1 MDEAIKNNSKNSKIK
16 KPKGARIQRRIA
28 SKRTKKELI
37 SADGRPYSKWQR
49 RTRVL
54 CILLLV
60 YSVLEIAA
68 GIVFVCLAQF
78 AQFYLSDVAGGLSI
92 TINTLIFG
100 CYNFVM
106 ALLGLRGAK
115 DPKKIGLFF
124 WAILINAILM
134 SWQVAS
140 DISVGH
146 LEMSSLITLIICML
160 FAVCAWN
167 VRGQT
172 GYFDNHPMPE
182 NNE

>member
-1 MDEAIKNNSKNSKIK
+1 MDKASTENRIK
-16 KPKGARIQRRIA
+16 KPKGARIQKHVW
-28 SKRTKKELI
+28 SKRDKKELI

-49 RTRVL
+49 RTRTL
-54 CILLLV
+54 CMLLLV
-60 YSVLEIAA
+60 YATLEIAA
-68 GIVFVCLAQF
+68 GIVFVCLGQF

-92 TINTLIFG
+92 TLDTLVFG
-100 CYNFVM
+100 CYNLVM

-146 LEMSSLITLIICML
+146 LEISSLITLIICMV
-160 FAVCAWN
+160 FTVCAWN

-172 GYFDNHPMPE
+172 GYFDNHPMPN